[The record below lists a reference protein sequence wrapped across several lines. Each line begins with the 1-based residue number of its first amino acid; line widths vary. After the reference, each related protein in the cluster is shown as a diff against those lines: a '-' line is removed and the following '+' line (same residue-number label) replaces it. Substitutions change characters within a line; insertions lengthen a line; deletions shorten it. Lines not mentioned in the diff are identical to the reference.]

1 MKKAEHEELEQ
12 DLLQTIR
19 SAINKLASTD
29 KTIQQVVVTKWQH
42 GKNISYNF
50 NFDQKAIDMDTNTI
64 DGILVTNLFI
74 IKKADL
80 KCTQ

>member
-1 MKKAEHEELEQ
+1 MAKRKEIEQ
-12 DLLQTIR
+12 DLLLTIR
-19 SAINKLASTD
+19 QAMNKLSWTD
-29 KTIQQVVVTKWQH
+29 DDIKQVVVTKWQH
-42 GKNISYNF
+42 RKKITYNF
-50 NFDQKAIDMDTNTI
+50 NFDQKAIEMDTNTI

>member
-1 MKKAEHEELEQ
+1 MGKRKEIEQNLLLNIRQAIKKLIATN
-12 DLLQTIR
+12 D
-19 SAINKLASTD
+19 S
-29 KTIQQVVVTKWQH
+29 IQQVVITKWQH

-50 NFDQKAIDMDTNTI
+50 NFDQKAIEMDTNTI

-80 KCTQ
+80 K